1 MYITLFRTIYIVLY
15 CIVMFNSTKLFI
27 IGVVVAAVYFVLKFM
42 EMRFVEPD
50 NQKPMKVLIR
60 DSIVVCISA
69 VLAVFIL
76 NQFENIGSG
85 GGSDGGG
92 IGSGGAPAVFVDTPG
107 F

>member
-1 MYITLFRTIYIVLY
+1 
-15 CIVMFNSTKLFI
+15 MFNSTKLFI
-27 IGVVVAAVYFVLKFM
+27 IGFSVAVVYFILKFM

-50 NQKPMKVLIR
+50 NQKPLKVLIR
-60 DSIVVCISA
+60 DTIVVCISA

-85 GGSDGGG
+85 GGIGGG
-92 IGSGGAPAVFVDTPG
+92 GGVGGSPAVFVDTPG

>member
-1 MYITLFRTIYIVLY
+1 
-15 CIVMFNSTKLFI
+15 MFNSTKLFV

-42 EMRFVEPD
+42 EMRFVEHD
-50 NQKPMKVLIR
+50 SQKPLKVLIR

-69 VLAVFIL
+69 VVAVFIL

-85 GGSDGGG
+85 GGGGG
-92 IGSGGAPAVFVDTPG
+92 GSGGGGGGAPAVFVDTPG

>member
-1 MYITLFRTIYIVLY
+1 MS
-15 CIVMFNSTKLFI
+15 NSTKLAV
-27 IGVVVAAVYFVLKFM
+27 IGVVVAVVYFLLKFI

-50 NQKPMKVLIR
+50 NQKPVKVLVR

-76 NQFENIGSG
+76 NQFENISGGAGAGAGIG
-85 GGSDGGG
+85 GGS
-92 IGSGGAPAVFVDTPG
+92 STPAVFVDTPG